1 MNIERLVNWG
11 GIPNTDYYAGR
22 LDGFRLNTP
31 GLSGPVCK
39 SRTRAVLAFI
49 TMIFF
54 SGSNW

>member
-1 MNIERLVNWG
+1 MKIERLVNWG
-11 GIPNTDYYAGR
+11 GIPSEYYAGR

-31 GLSGPVCK
+31 GLCGPVCK
-39 SRTRAVLAFI
+39 TRVRAVLAFI